1 MSQQEF
7 DWYQSKKEDVGG
19 IGNYYGGLS
28 IAKVDGKFYWS
39 IENYNGDHPEEI
51 TEELYD
57 ALKTFKQQEQNP
69 L

>member
-39 IENYNGDHPEEI
+39 I
-51 TEELYD
+51 
-57 ALKTFKQQEQNP
+57 
-69 L
+69 